1 MIDNEITLLDRLN
14 TIVDSVH
21 IAEVKEII
29 TSLSKIN
36 KLKYTI

>member
-14 TIVDSVH
+14 TIVDAVH
-21 IAEVKEII
+21 IDEVKEII

-36 KLKYTI
+36 KLKHSN